1 MKKNNE
7 MMLAVRVSLF
17 GNVALFLIKLATLVV
32 VNSLAVAA
40 DLGISVISLG
50 VSILLY
56 YAIRL
61 SNKPADMF
69 HNYGYA
75 KIENVARKVIR
86 AKEEGNQVVVVLSAM
101 AGETDRLINLAHQVA
116 DEPDGREYDALI
128 STGEQVTVTLL
139 AMMLNRLGHKA
150 KSFLGFQA
158 KILTDQAY
166 KKARI
171 LSINNKSIKNELK
184 KGHIV
189 VVAGF
194 QGVDSENNITTLGRG
209 GSDTSAVALA
219 AALRADVCDIFTDV
233 DGVYTTDPNICRK
246 ARRLDRISYDEML
259 EMARSGAKVLQP
271 RSVEMAK
278 KFQVPVYVR
287 SSFTDAGGTLVTKED
302 EEMEKEVISGVT
314 YDRDQAKITVV
325 HVPDRPGIAAW
336 LFTPLAEHNI
346 IVDMI
351 IQNAS
356 IEGFTDLTFTVSRK
370 DIRQATRLVEE
381 ISKDIGAQKVEVD
394 ENVAKVSIVGV
405 GMISH
410 SGVAAKMFAT
420 LAREG
425 INILMI
431 STSEIKVSCVIQS
444 KYTELAVMVL
454 HDAFGL
460 DKES

>member
-1 MKKNNE
+1 M
-7 MMLAVRVSLF
+7 A
-17 GNVALFLIKLATLVV
+17 LVV
-32 VNSLAVAA
+32 QKYGGTSVAN
-40 DLGISVISLG
+40 I
-50 VSILLY
+50 
-56 YAIRL
+56 
-61 SNKPADMF
+61 
-69 HNYGYA
+69 A

-381 ISKDIGAQKVEVD
+381 TAKEVGAQKVEVD

-410 SGVAAKMFAT
+410 SGVAARMFAT
-420 LAREG
+420 LAKEG

-431 STSEIKVSCVIQS
+431 STSEIKVSCVIQA

-454 HDAFGL
+454 HEAFGL
-460 DKES
+460 GKES

>member
-1 MKKNNE
+1 M
-7 MMLAVRVSLF
+7 A
-17 GNVALFLIKLATLVV
+17 LVV
-32 VNSLAVAA
+32 QKYGGTSVAN
-40 DLGISVISLG
+40 I
-50 VSILLY
+50 
-56 YAIRL
+56 
-61 SNKPADMF
+61 
-69 HNYGYA
+69 A

-86 AKEEGNQVVVVLSAM
+86 AKDEGNQVVVVLSAM

-116 DEPDGREYDALI
+116 NEPDGREYDALI

-171 LSINNKSIKNELK
+171 LSINNKTIRNELK

-194 QGVDSENNITTLGRG
+194 QGIDSENNITTLGRG

-370 DIRQATRLVEE
+370 DIKQATRLVEE